1 MLYAVIDVETTGLS
15 PRAEKITEIAI
26 YTHNG
31 ERIIEEFSTLINPEK
46 KIPFHITRSTGINNQ
61 MVKDAPKFYEIAKKI
76 IEITEGKILVGHN
89 VSFDYNFIKSEFK
102 SLGYDFNSK
111 TLCTVKLA
119 RKLIPGKKSYGLGN
133 LCKELN
139 IQILDR
145 HRASGDALATT
156 KVLELLLS
164 VDQAAADK
172 SLKGFNSNL
181 SKSIVQQL
189 PEKAGVYYFYNSKQ
203 TLIYVGKSKNIK
215 SRVLSHLSN
224 NLTRKAVEM
233 RDVIADVDYKIT
245 GSELVALL
253 LESHEIKTHN
263 PLFNSA
269 QRRTLYN
276 YGLYKFKDDHGYIQ
290 LNILKLIDGTVPITS
305 YTTMNEAK
313 QHLYDLV
320 EEYQLCQKL
329 CGLNESD
336 RACFHYQIHR
346 CKGACVQEETPIDY
360 NLRVNNAIKNY
371 QFKNNSILIIDRGR
385 NDNEKSVIKI
395 EKGNYLGFGFFPVNG
410 DKITVEDLNNY
421 IKKYNDNKD
430 VQQIIK
436 SYLRRNNV
444 EAIINLDS

>member
-46 KIPFHITRSTGINNQ
+46 KIPFQITRLTGINNQ

-172 SLKGFNSNL
+172 SLKDFNSNL

-233 RDVIADVDYKIT
+233 KDVIADVDYKIT

-253 LESHEIKTHN
+253 LESDEIKTYK
-263 PLFNSA
+263 PLYNRA

-276 YGLYKFKDDHGYIQ
+276 YGLYKFKDDHGYIH
-290 LNILKLIDGTVPITS
+290 LNILKLIDGTAPITS

-313 QHLYDLV
+313 QHLYTMV

-329 CGLNESD
+329 CDLYKSD
-336 RACFHYQIHR
+336 GACFHYQIHQ
-346 CKGACVQEETPIDY
+346 CKGACIQKETPINY
-360 NLRVNNAIKNY
+360 NLRVNKAIENY
-371 QFKNNSILIIDRGR
+371 QFKNDSILIIDKGR
-385 NDNEKSVIKI
+385 NEDEKSVIKI
-395 EKGNYLGFGFFPVNG
+395 EKGKYLGFGFFPVNG
-410 DKITVEDLNNY
+410 CKITVEDLNNY
-421 IKKYNDNKD
+421 IKKHNDNKD
-430 VQQIIK
+430 VQQIIR

-444 EAIINLDS
+444 EAIINIDT

>member
-1 MLYAVIDVETTGLS
+1 MYAVIDVETTGLS
-15 PRAEKITEIAI
+15 PRTEKITEIAI

-31 ERIIEEFSTLINPEK
+31 ERIIEEFSTLINPEI
-46 KIPFHITRSTGINNQ
+46 KIPFQITRLTGINNQ

-145 HRASGDALATT
+145 HRASGDALAAT

-164 VDQAAADK
+164 IDQAAADK

-189 PEKAGVYYFYNSKQ
+189 PEKAGVYYFYNTKQ
-203 TLIYVGKSKNIK
+203 ALIYVGKSKNIQ

-233 RDVIADVDYKIT
+233 KDAIADVDYKIT

-253 LESHEIKTHN
+253 LESHEIKAHK

-276 YGLYKFKDDHGYIQ
+276 YGLYKFKDDIGYIQ

-329 CGLNESD
+329 CGLYESD
-336 RACFHYQIHR
+336 RACFHYQIHQ

-371 QFKNNSILIIDRGR
+371 QFKNDSILIIDRGR
-385 NDNEKSVIKI
+385 NDEEKSVIKI
-395 EKGNYLGFGFFPVNG
+395 EKGKYLGFGFFPVNG
-410 DKITVEDLNNY
+410 DKITAEELNNY

-444 EAIINLDS
+444 EAIINLDT